1 MEHVIEV
8 RVNYA
13 DTDAGGVVY
22 YANYLRYFEM
32 GRTEYLREKGISL
45 GELMKE
51 NLVFTVRD
59 VNCEYISPAYYDD
72 LLRIKTRV
80 SSIEGVRISFEHE
93 VLRAGTDEVLAKGCV
108 LMVPIDTLK
117 MRPVRIPPKV
127 LSALGV
133 S

>member
-1 MEHVIEV
+1 MGHIIEV

-22 YANYLRYFEM
+22 YANYLKYFEI

-51 NLVFTVRD
+51 NLVFTVKN
-59 VNCEYISPAYYDD
+59 VTCEYISPARYDD
-72 LLRIKTRV
+72 LIRIKTKV
-80 SSIEGVRISFEHE
+80 AGVEGVRISFEHE
-93 VLRAGTDEVLAKGCV
+93 ILRAGTDEVLAKGRV

-133 S
+133 G